1 MKLPSPWGLLAER
14 CVCCPVRAAYDSV
27 VFKVGARPGGSWLLF
42 STMQGRPMADGTP
55 LPRQSDNLYN
65 WSNCNSAAELINV
78 GEG

>member
-1 MKLPSPWGLLAER
+1 M
-14 CVCCPVRAAYDSV
+14 CCPVRAAYDSV

-42 STMQGRPMADGTP
+42 STMQGRAMADGTP
-55 LPRQSDNLYN
+55 LPRQSEDLYN